1 MAVLRASDTSP
12 GAAGRFLEE
21 ARALLPAR
29 AGVELRGP
37 VPAAMSRRAGRHHA
51 QLLVESP
58 QRAALQRYLGEWV
71 PKLSGITAPRSLRWA
86 LDVDPLEL
94 F

>member
-1 MAVLRASDTSP
+1 
-12 GAAGRFLEE
+12 
-21 ARALLPAR
+21 
-29 AGVELRGP
+29 
-37 VPAAMSRRAGRHHA
+37 
-51 QLLVESP
+51 LLVESA

-71 PKLSGITAPRSLRWA
+71 PQLASISAPRSLRWA

>member
-12 GAAGRFLEE
+12 GSASQFLKE
-21 ARALLPAR
+21 ARGLLPVPV
-29 AGVELRGP
+29 GVMLRGP

-58 QRAALQRYLGEWV
+58 QRAALQRFLTEWV
-71 PKLSGITAPRSLRWA
+71 PRLGSVAAPRSLRWA